1 MLRFL
6 ADQNFDGD
14 IVRGLLRRLRDLD
27 LVSAYEADLS
37 EAPDPDL
44 LEWAAEQERV
54 VLTHDRRTMPDHA
67 NERIRAGLR
76 MSGVVVVPKRLP
88 LAEVINDL
96 ELIAACSLEREWED
110 KVQFLPLR

>member
-6 ADQNFDGD
+6 ADQDLDGD
-14 IVRGLLRRLRDLD
+14 ILRGLLRELPQLD
-27 LVSAYEADLS
+27 VLAAHQVGLS

-44 LEWAAEQERV
+44 LHWAAAERRV

-67 NERIRAGLR
+67 AGRIHAGLP
-76 MSGVVVVPKRLP
+76 MCGVVVIPRRLSP
-88 LAEVINDL
+88 RQVIEDL
-96 ELIAACSLEREWED
+96 VLIATCSLEGEWEN

>member
-14 IVRGLLRRLRDLD
+14 IVRGLLRQIPKLD
-27 LVSAYEADLS
+27 VLTAHQAALS
-37 EAPDPDL
+37 EASDPEL
-44 LEWAAEQERV
+44 LEWAASHDRI

-67 NERIRAGLR
+67 GDRIRAGQRL
-76 MSGVVVVPKRLP
+76 SGLIVVPTRLP
-88 LAEVINDL
+88 VNQAIEDL
-96 ELIAACSLEREWED
+96 LLITTCSLEGEWEN

>member
-14 IVRGLLRRLRDLD
+14 IVRGLLRRIPELD
-27 LVSAYEADLS
+27 VVLAYDANLS
-37 EAPDPDL
+37 EALDPDL
-44 LEWAAEQERV
+44 LKWAAVHERL

-67 NERIRAGLR
+67 AERIRAGLP
-76 MSGVVVVPKRLP
+76 MCGVVVVPLRFP
-88 LAEVINDL
+88 LAQAIDEI
-96 ELIAACSLEREWED
+96 ELIARCSLDGEWDD